1 MELVYREALTEIKK
15 GNQCVIATVT
25 RTKGSTPQKPGAK
38 LLVRNDGSGAGTL
51 GGGCVEGDIWFSA
64 KMLLQDGGPSAITEY
79 ELNEDIAARDGLECG
94 GTMYFLMDPVRETD
108 QDNATAITEEVL
120 AAYEGGAPV
129 ALAVLVG
136 IPKNSDQKIGSKV
149 LIRENGTIMGS
160 LGSETLD
167 AVAQEKAA
175 PLLAYG
181 RDEYVTTEDGHSIY
195 VEAYTTPPK
204 LILMGGGHVNKAIAP
219 LAKTVGFRVYVVDD
233 RPEFANPERF
243 PEAEATI
250 AKDFVEGLGD
260 IPVNPN
266 TFIVIGTRGH
276 REDDMCLEAAART
289 NAGYVGLLGSKR
301 KVILIYEELLKH
313 GIPTERIRSL
323 RAPIGLDIRAR
334 TPEEIA
340 VSVVAELVQA
350 RLGGEGKPMKL
361 EERRITKILD
371 KLAKAREKAATIAN
385 DAQWSLPKI

>member
-1 MELVYREALTEIKK
+1 
-15 GNQCVIATVT
+15 
-25 RTKGSTPQKPGAK
+25 
-38 LLVRNDGSGAGTL
+38 
-51 GGGCVEGDIWFSA
+51 
-64 KMLLQDGGPSAITEY
+64 
-79 ELNEDIAARDGLECG
+79 
-94 GTMYFLMDPVRETD
+94 
-108 QDNATAITEEVL
+108 
-120 AAYEGGAPV
+120 
-129 ALAVLVG
+129 
-136 IPKNSDQKIGSKV
+136 
-149 LIRENGTIMGS
+149 
-160 LGSETLD
+160 
-167 AVAQEKAA
+167 
-175 PLLAYG
+175 
-181 RDEYVTTEDGHSIY
+181 
-195 VEAYTTPPK
+195 
-204 LILMGGGHVNKAIAP
+204 MGGGHVNKAIAP

-289 NAGYVGLLGSKR
+289 TAGYVGLLGSKR